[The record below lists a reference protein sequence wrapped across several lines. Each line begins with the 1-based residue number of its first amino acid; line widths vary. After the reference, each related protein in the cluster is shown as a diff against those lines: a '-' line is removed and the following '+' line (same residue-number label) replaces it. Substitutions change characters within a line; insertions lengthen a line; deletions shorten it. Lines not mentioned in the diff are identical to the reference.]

1 MAVEQIAGLLSG
13 LWRDFND
20 EDLRDMLWLAPH
32 LGAAAAA
39 EAPPGLRGK
48 TPAQPA
54 VPVGPEPGPPVLPRP
69 NQPRGSGRHQRDTGH
84 DPAYSVHLPPLGAS
98 ATEGGALAATMR
110 APTPAALADQLAL
123 SRAMRPLNRTVPSRH
138 HVLLDEEATVNR
150 IAEEQLWLPVLK
162 PAPARWLELALVVDR
177 YESMSIWR
185 RPIAELQ
192 GLLERLGAFSDV
204 RLWMLDQDANQPERL
219 GVRRQP
225 GAPLRSPREL
235 VHPEARRVIVVVSDC
250 LSPMWKSAAVGQVLA
265 DWARRGPV
273 AIFQPLP
280 QRLWAYSH
288 ARPVPARLYA
298 REPAGPNKY
307 YGCGTQVDSRSVPIP
322 VLQIDPMWLTSWSRL
337 LSASGTG
344 GVDAMVLFAGG
355 GAVDGG
361 APAGDG
367 QPAADGLA
375 PGSPEV
381 TADSTPP
388 AQLAEDPRTAA
399 ARRRREAQQR
409 LERFRATASPEAVQ
423 LAQYLSAAP
432 ISLPVIR
439 LIQDVMM
446 PGTSQFA
453 LAEVFLGGLLCRL
466 DGQQSGIDPD
476 ELQYDFW
483 PEVRP
488 LLLRRL
494 RKKEALRV
502 LRDVSDYVGARFG
515 QARDFGALL
524 AGADLHGD
532 LLIGPDSRPFARV
545 AAEVLRLLG
554 GQYVETATRLSAALG
569 DGDSSV
575 AAAVGLSTKPPGPVG
590 ADDAQFREALAGI
603 SLTDR
608 RDSRRPL
615 ACPYCYHAFVEKE
628 ILFRCSGR
636 APFGHTACAPE
647 LDELLRDQMGER
659 GLQPPVFRADARR
672 DEATCPRCGSM
683 TRIQVC
689 PGCHSRLPAMFR
701 AVQGRLI
708 ALVGSSQ
715 AGKTA
720 FMTVLIHELRHRVGE
735 LLESSTTGADDSTQE
750 RYTSAYEW
758 RLYKNSELS
767 FHHPVAAGQYI
778 SPLVF
783 RFAMNRR
790 TRFRPNSREVLLS
803 FADSAGEDLVSP
815 NKVELMAR
823 YLAAADAVFVL
834 LDPLRLPDVR
844 QRVSRHIPLPKPER
858 PNDEVVASF
867 NRITSLLLAGTGQQR
882 VDKPVAL
889 ILSKVDALGHLME
902 PDSPL
907 RRPNP
912 PQPYF
917 DEADNLAVQEQ
928 VRTLLAG
935 WGAAG
940 LDETVRKHYSRCR
953 YFGISALGATPTED
967 NRVRDAGPRPYRA
980 TEPFMWVLNQFD
992 LVKAQ

>member
-1 MAVEQIAGLLSG
+1 
-13 LWRDFND
+13 
-20 EDLRDMLWLAPH
+20 
-32 LGAAAAA
+32 
-39 EAPPGLRGK
+39 
-48 TPAQPA
+48 
-54 VPVGPEPGPPVLPRP
+54 
-69 NQPRGSGRHQRDTGH
+69 
-84 DPAYSVHLPPLGAS
+84 
-98 ATEGGALAATMR
+98 
-110 APTPAALADQLAL
+110 
-123 SRAMRPLNRTVPSRH
+123 
-138 HVLLDEEATVNR
+138 
-150 IAEEQLWLPVLK
+150 
-162 PAPARWLELALVVDR
+162 
-177 YESMSIWR
+177 
-185 RPIAELQ
+185 
-192 GLLERLGAFSDV
+192 
-204 RLWMLDQDANQPERL
+204 
-219 GVRRQP
+219 
-225 GAPLRSPREL
+225 
-235 VHPEARRVIVVVSDC
+235 
-250 LSPMWKSAAVGQVLA
+250 
-265 DWARRGPV
+265 
-273 AIFQPLP
+273 
-280 QRLWAYSH
+280 
-288 ARPVPARLYA
+288 
-298 REPAGPNKY
+298 
-307 YGCGTQVDSRSVPIP
+307 
-322 VLQIDPMWLTSWSRL
+322 
-337 LSASGTG
+337 
-344 GVDAMVLFAGG
+344 MVLFAGG
-355 GAVDGG
+355 K
-361 APAGDG
+361 
-367 QPAADGLA
+367 AADGDQPAEEARA
-375 PGSPEV
+375 PGS
-381 TADSTPP
+381 SR
-388 AQLAEDPRTAA
+388 QLN
-399 ARRRREAQQR
+399 AQQR
-409 LERFRATASPEAVQ
+409 LERFRATASPEAMQ

-439 LIQDVMM
+439 LIQQVMM
-446 PGTSQFA
+446 PGASRFA

-466 DGQQSGIDPD
+466 DGQPPGADPD
-476 ELQYDFW
+476 EVQYDFRS
-483 PEVRP
+483 EVRQ

-494 RKKEALRV
+494 RKKEALHV
-502 LRDVSDYVGARFG
+502 LRKVSEYVGARFG
-515 QARDFGALL
+515 SARDFGALL
-524 AGADLHGD
+524 AGADLDGD
-532 LLIGPDSRPFARV
+532 LLIGPDSRPFAMV

-554 GQYVETATRLSAALG
+554 GQYVETAARLSAALG
-569 DGDSSV
+569 DGNGSAAV
-575 AAAVGLSTKPPGPVG
+575 AAGPAAKPAGSVG
-590 ADDAQFREALAGI
+590 ANDEQFSQVLAGI

-608 RDSRRPL
+608 RSSQRPL
-615 ACPYCYHAFVEKE
+615 ACPYCYHAFVEKD

-636 APFGHTACAPE
+636 AQFGKTACAPE
-647 LDELLRDQMGER
+647 LDEVLRDQMGER
-659 GLQPPVFRADARR
+659 GLLPPVFRADARR
-672 DEATCPRCGSM
+672 DEAACPRCGSL

-720 FMTVLIHELRHRVGE
+720 FMTVLIHELRHGVGE

-815 NKVELMAR
+815 DKIELMAR

-844 QRVSRHIPLPKPER
+844 QRVSRRIPLPKPER

-907 RRPNP
+907 RKPNP

-928 VRTLLAG
+928 VRSLLAE

-940 LDETVRKHYSRCR
+940 LDDTVRKHYSRCR
-953 YFGISALGATPTED
+953 YFGISALGVTPTED
-967 NRVRDAGPRPYRA
+967 NRVRDAGPWPYRA

-992 LVKAQ
+992 LVRAQ